1 MIEST
6 FIHSLTLPLNPKHH
20 LGTPSIHSFIHF
32 QVSSGTV
39 TTDKTS
45 GGNTATPSLVGVV
58 AVTAMAAAAMCLP

>member
-32 QVSSGTV
+32 QVSIGTE
-39 TTDKTS
+39 KTS
-45 GGNTATPSLVGVV
+45 GGANTATTSLVGVV
-58 AVTAMAAAAMCLP
+58 AATAMATAAVCLP